1 MKRLTLLTLGLAAM
15 ETAWAAPATI
25 HANDTATTVVT
36 GVVVDQSTG
45 QPMGGVQLRAYGHDR
60 YTTMTD
66 EHGRFTIKVPL
77 VATALY
83 AYAPQYMPQQVGIGR
98 RGGSVCIMLLPDG
111 YRPMYGKQEDI
122 TARSGFCVS
131 RTAASVDGE
140 IGATLGADVRSI
152 MRSGAPDGGANMFV
166 RGFSSLT
173 ANAQPLVVVD
183 GVEIDMQYDRT
194 SLHDGY
200 FNNAL
205 ANISPDDIERVEVL
219 KNATALYGARG
230 ANGVVVITTKRS
242 KSMATR
248 IDANISVGL
257 TTIPQLPTMM
267 NAAQYRSYA
276 TELLGTIDAVQQA
289 SKNGSPLDFK
299 FMDDNPAGYYYQT
312 YHNDTNWKD
321 YVYRQA
327 LTQNYSVNVQG
338 GDDVGMY
345 NLSVGYMDA
354 QGTSEGDGFDRM
366 NVRFNTDIEITRRLK
381 TQFDIS
387 ISRTNKEVFDNGI
400 PADLSSGVVTSPT
413 FLALIKSPLVT
424 PYEYNSIIG
433 GFSSLTS
440 GYDELFSPLGVQY
453 ALANP
458 VAILNNA
465 SGDKKNK
472 AENTYFNVRVAP
484 VWQLGKGWNLQAVV
498 SYSLNR
504 NTQRYYRPYDGVPPF
519 TVQGLGQVTSLTSSL
534 FSKETN
540 FLADIR
546 AQYERT
552 FGAHGLSAYAGFRY
566 NQFSFDG
573 SDLSTEYTSE
583 TNDKN
588 PSLSSSTGY
597 QNVGGDN
604 DTWKYM
610 QWYANADYNYRQ
622 RYYLTLSLAAEA
634 NSRFGAKASD
644 VRLGGVSWA
653 MFPSIQAGW
662 VVTNESW
669 FPRRIGINY
678 LQVHAGIDWS
688 GNDGISNYAAR
699 TAHSAVDFMGQA
711 KGLKIT
717 QIGNENIK
725 WESVRKLNA
734 GLKAYLLDNRLGL
747 AFDVFHHATSDLL
760 TIKSLES
767 PLAGLNHYWCNGGQ
781 MENSG
786 FELTVSGKPVV
797 AKDLQVEAGFSIG
810 HYKNKVTE
818 LPDGDYTTSLYG
830 DNNILTA
837 KGQPVALFYGYQTAG
852 ILTSDDEASHAG
864 TLGYL
869 YREDEAG
876 RLVPFEAGDVRFVDR
891 DNDGIITEADK
902 TVIGDPNPDIYGN
915 IFATVQWKR
924 FRLSMDWNYSLG
936 NDVYNYQRSVLNSGS
951 TLYNQ
956 QVAMTNRW
964 TYDGQTDAVLPR
976 AVYGDPMG
984 NNRFSDRWIED
995 GSYLRLR
1002 TLALSYAVPVPTSWS
1017 WLQGLTVWAEARNL
1031 LTLTRYTGS
1040 DPEFSNSTSVIGQ
1053 GIDCGNMPQ
1062 SRTFLLG
1069 IKINL

>member
-1 MKRLTLLTLGLAAM
+1 MKRLTLLVWGLMAM
-15 ETAWAAPATI
+15 GNAWPSPDTI
-25 HANDTATTVVT
+25 QPDDTATATVA
-36 GVVVDQSTG
+36 GLVVDQATG
-45 QPMGGVQLRAYGHDR
+45 QPLDGVQLRVCGHDR
-60 YTTMTD
+60 YTAMTD
-66 EHGRFTIKVPL
+66 DKGRFSIRLPRM
-77 VATALY
+77 AAALY
-83 AYAPQYMPQQVGIGR
+83 VHAPQYMPQQVGLGR
-98 RGGSVCIMLLPDG
+98 QGSRICIKLLPDS
-111 YRPMYGKQEDI
+111 YRQMYGKKEDI
-122 TARSGFCVS
+122 TARNGFKVS
-131 RTAASVDGE
+131 RTAATVDGE
-140 IGATLGADVRSI
+140 IGATLGADVRSTV
-152 MRSGAPDGGANMFV
+152 RSGAPDGGANMFV

-173 ANAQPLVVVD
+173 ANAQPLVIVD
-183 GVEIDMQYDRT
+183 GVELDMQLDRT
-194 SLHDGY
+194 SLHEGH

-205 ANISPDDIERVEVL
+205 SNISPDDIERVEVL

-230 ANGVVVITTKRS
+230 ANGVIVITTRRS
-242 KSMATR
+242 RSMATR
-248 IDANISVGL
+248 IDANIAVGL
-257 TTIPQLPTMM
+257 TTVPRLPTMM

-289 SKNGSPLDFK
+289 SKAGSPPEFK

-312 YHNDTNWKD
+312 YHNDTKWQD

-354 QGTSEGDGFDRM
+354 QGTSEGDKFNRM

-387 ISRTNKEVFDNGI
+387 ISRTNKDVFDNGI
-400 PADLSSGVVTSPT
+400 PADLTSGVVTSPT

-433 GFSSLTS
+433 GFSSLAS

-458 VAILNNA
+458 VAILSNA

-484 VWQLGKGWNLQAVV
+484 AWQLGGGLSLHAAV
-498 SYSLNR
+498 SYSLDR
-504 NTQRYYRPYDGVPPF
+504 NTQRYYRPYNGVPPF

-540 FLADIR
+540 FLTDLR
-546 AQYERT
+546 AQYGRT
-552 FGAHGLSAYAGFRY
+552 SGSHSVNAYAGFRY
-566 NQFSFDG
+566 NTFSFDG
-573 SDLSTEYTSE
+573 SNLSTEYTSE

-597 QNVGGDN
+597 QNAGGDN
-604 DTWKYM
+604 DTWKYIM
-610 QWYANADYNYRQ
+610 WYANADYNYRQ
-622 RYYLTLSLAAEA
+622 RYYFTLSLAAEA

-644 VRLGGVSWA
+644 LRLGGVSWA
-653 MFPSIQAGW
+653 VFPSIQAGW
-662 VVTNESW
+662 VVTNEGW
-669 FPRRIGINY
+669 FPKNAGFDY

-688 GNDGISNYAAR
+688 GNDGVSNYAAH

-717 QIGNENIK
+717 QIGNESIK
-725 WESVRKLNA
+725 WENVRKLNA
-734 GLKAYLLDNRLGL
+734 GVKAYMLDNRLGL
-747 AFDVFHHATSDLL
+747 AFDVYRHTISDLL
-760 TIKSLES
+760 TVKNMDS
-767 PLAGLNHYWCNGGQ
+767 PLTGISHYWCNGGR

-786 FELTVSGKPVV
+786 FELSADIKPVV
-797 AKDLQVEAGFSIG
+797 ARDLQVEAGFSIG

-837 KGQPVALFYGYQTAG
+837 EGQPAALFYGYQTAG
-852 ILTSDDEASHAG
+852 ILKSDDEAAKAG
-864 TLGYL
+864 KSGYL

-915 IFATVQWKR
+915 LFVTAQWKR
-924 FRLSMDWNYSLG
+924 LRMAMDWNYCLG
-936 NDVYNYQRSVLNSGS
+936 NDVYNYQRAVLNSGS

-956 QVAMTNRW
+956 QVAVTSRW
-964 TYDGQTDAVLPR
+964 MYDGQTDALLPR

-1002 TLALSYAVPVPTSWS
+1002 SLSLSYAVPVPPSWN

-1040 DPEFSNSTSVIGQ
+1040 DPEFSSATSVIGQ
-1053 GIDCGNMPQ
+1053 GIDSGNVPQ